1 MILNNVTEHF
11 LHLVIQSALV
21 KNKSRMR
28 ENSVHIAFDR
38 AFNSLQNHIF
48 VLFLYIIVVTSYIPS
63 ISSFVLMLCLITY
76 MFSSLEGSGT
86 FDVFLA
92 LSIWIMHV
100 LSRIF

>member
-1 MILNNVTEHF
+1 
-11 LHLVIQSALV
+11 
-21 KNKSRMR
+21 
-28 ENSVHIAFDR
+28 
-38 AFNSLQNHIF
+38 
-48 VLFLYIIVVTSYIPS
+48 
-63 ISSFVLMLCLITY
+63 MLCLITY